1 MKNIII
7 IPILFSLIGCASYKI
22 FTASA
27 FVSGNNLVTP
37 VGGPVAGQIK
47 YHTVTCI
54 GQCPK
59 IDTNMIMSIGNES
72 NF

>member
-1 MKNIII
+1 MRKLLPLIF
-7 IPILFSLIGCASYKI
+7 ILCCGCASYKV

-27 FVSGNNLVTP
+27 VVSGNNLVTP

-54 GQCPK
+54 GKCPS
-59 IDTNMIMSIGNES
+59 INQDTILEIGNAT

>member
-1 MKNIII
+1 MKKL
-7 IPILFSLIGCASYKI
+7 IPLILILLCGCASYKI

-27 FVSGNNLVTP
+27 VVSGNNLITP
-37 VGGPVAGQIK
+37 AGGPVAGQIK
-47 YHTVTCI
+47 YHTVTCV

-59 IDTNMIMSIGNES
+59 ISANDIEVIGNAN